1 MNFKKLGN
9 TDLKVSTICLGT
21 MTWGEQN
28 NQKEAFEQMDY
39 AISQGIN
46 FFDTAE
52 MYAVPSTEKTFGK
65 TETIIGNWFKER
77 NNRKKVILATKISG
91 PGLSWI
97 RGGGLQYTK
106 ENISSAL
113 LGSLER
119 LQTDYIDLYQ
129 LHWPERNTNYFG
141 KLGYKHKTEEREWND
156 FESILRTLKQFVD
169 EGKIRYIGLSNE
181 SAWGLSKFLELS
193 RSQNLP
199 RVMSVQ
205 NPYNLLNRTYEVG
218 LAEISIR
225 EQSGL
230 LAYSP
235 LASGVLS
242 GKYRNNQKPKGSRLQ
257 LFGYYFRRGRGARG
271 GARKRD
277 YSSRYQADQY
287 HGGGIRRQRERG
299 DSLSSYDDR
308 LPRLC
313 HGFRPCETGRGRF
326 LDHPGELCDGDARV
340 HGSGAGSRENRRSGR
355 SYRRVRPGGHSLR
368 NVYGTRSV
376 SSSQYLRPF
385 QDDRGRRA
393 SEPQKALPPARSG
406 FRDDRTQV
414 HRKGSCLLYTSPS
427 PRDRG

>member
-1 MNFKKLGN
+1 MNFRKLGN

-181 SAWGLSKFLELS
+181 SAWGLSKFLKLS
-193 RSQNLP
+193 ESQNLP

-257 LFGYYFRRGRGARG
+257 LFGDYFPRYAGKSSNLAVEEYFKVAKKHKISLAQLSLAFVNQQSFVTSNIIGATTMKQLEENIG
-271 GARKRD
+271 STNIK
-277 YSSRYQADQY
+277 
-287 HGGGIRRQRERG
+287 
-299 DSLSSYDDR
+299 LSSEIIDEIN
-308 LPRLC
+308 L
-313 HGFRPCETGRGRF
+313 
-326 LDHPGELCDGDARV
+326 V
-340 HGSGAGSRENRRSGR
+340 HKKNSN
-355 SYRRVRPGGHSLR
+355 
-368 NVYGTRSV
+368 
-376 SSSQYLRPF
+376 
-385 QDDRGRRA
+385 
-393 SEPQKALPPARSG
+393 PA
-406 FRDDRTQV
+406 
-414 HRKGSCLLYTSPS
+414 P
-427 PRDRG
+427 

>member
-1 MNFKKLGN
+1 MNFRKFGN
-9 TDLKVSTICLGT
+9 TDLKVITICLGT
-21 MTWGEQN
+21 MTCGEQN

-39 AISQGIN
+39 AMSQGIN

-65 TETIIGNWFKER
+65 TEIIIGNWFKER
-77 NNRKKVILATKISG
+77 NNRKKVILATKVSG

-193 RSQNLP
+193 ESQNLP

-257 LFGYYFRRGRGARG
+257 LFGDYFPRYAGKSSNLAVEEYLKVAKKHKISLAQLSLAFVNQQSFVTSNIIGATTMKQLEENIG
-271 GARKRD
+271 STNIK
-277 YSSRYQADQY
+277 
-287 HGGGIRRQRERG
+287 
-299 DSLSSYDDR
+299 LSSEIIDEIN
-308 LPRLC
+308 L
-313 HGFRPCETGRGRF
+313 
-326 LDHPGELCDGDARV
+326 V
-340 HGSGAGSRENRRSGR
+340 HKNNSN
-355 SYRRVRPGGHSLR
+355 
-368 NVYGTRSV
+368 
-376 SSSQYLRPF
+376 
-385 QDDRGRRA
+385 
-393 SEPQKALPPARSG
+393 PA
-406 FRDDRTQV
+406 
-414 HRKGSCLLYTSPS
+414 P
-427 PRDRG
+427 

>member
-1 MNFKKLGN
+1 MNFRKLGN

-106 ENISSAL
+106 ENVSSAL

-193 RSQNLP
+193 RSQDLP

-257 LFGYYFRRGRGARG
+257 LFGDYFPRYAGKSSNLAVEEYFKVAKKHKISLAQLSLAFVNQQSFVTSNIIGATTMKQLEENIG
-271 GARKRD
+271 SINIK
-277 YSSRYQADQY
+277 
-287 HGGGIRRQRERG
+287 
-299 DSLSSYDDR
+299 LSTEIIDEINS
-308 LPRLC
+308 
-313 HGFRPCETGRGRF
+313 
-326 LDHPGELCDGDARV
+326 V
-340 HGSGAGSRENRRSGR
+340 HKNNSN
-355 SYRRVRPGGHSLR
+355 
-368 NVYGTRSV
+368 
-376 SSSQYLRPF
+376 
-385 QDDRGRRA
+385 
-393 SEPQKALPPARSG
+393 PA
-406 FRDDRTQV
+406 T
-414 HRKGSCLLYTSPS
+414 
-427 PRDRG
+427 

>member
-1 MNFKKLGN
+1 MNFRKLGN

-113 LGSLER
+113 LESLER

-257 LFGYYFRRGRGARG
+257 LFGDYFPRYAGKSSNLAVEEYFKVAKKHKISLAQLSLAFVNQQSFVTSNIIGATTMKQLEENIG
-271 GARKRD
+271 STNIK
-277 YSSRYQADQY
+277 
-287 HGGGIRRQRERG
+287 
-299 DSLSSYDDR
+299 LSSEIIDEIN
-308 LPRLC
+308 L
-313 HGFRPCETGRGRF
+313 
-326 LDHPGELCDGDARV
+326 V
-340 HGSGAGSRENRRSGR
+340 HKNNSN
-355 SYRRVRPGGHSLR
+355 
-368 NVYGTRSV
+368 
-376 SSSQYLRPF
+376 
-385 QDDRGRRA
+385 
-393 SEPQKALPPARSG
+393 PA
-406 FRDDRTQV
+406 
-414 HRKGSCLLYTSPS
+414 P
-427 PRDRG
+427 

>member
-1 MNFKKLGN
+1 MNFRKLGN
-9 TDLKVSTICLGT
+9 TGLKVSTICIGT

-156 FESILRTLKQFVD
+156 CESILRTLKQFVD

-257 LFGYYFRRGRGARG
+257 LFGDYFPRYAGKSSNLAVEEYFKVAKKHKISLAQLSLAFVNQQSFVTSNIIGATTMKQLEENIG
-271 GARKRD
+271 SAHIK
-277 YSSRYQADQY
+277 
-287 HGGGIRRQRERG
+287 
-299 DSLSSYDDR
+299 LSSEIIDEIN
-308 LPRLC
+308 L
-313 HGFRPCETGRGRF
+313 
-326 LDHPGELCDGDARV
+326 V
-340 HGSGAGSRENRRSGR
+340 HKKNSN
-355 SYRRVRPGGHSLR
+355 
-368 NVYGTRSV
+368 
-376 SSSQYLRPF
+376 
-385 QDDRGRRA
+385 
-393 SEPQKALPPARSG
+393 PA
-406 FRDDRTQV
+406 
-414 HRKGSCLLYTSPS
+414 P
-427 PRDRG
+427 

>member
-1 MNFKKLGN
+1 MNFRKLGN

-257 LFGYYFRRGRGARG
+257 LFGDYFPRYAGKSSNLAVEEYFKIAKKHKISLAQLSLAFVNQQSFVTSNIIGATTMKQLEENIG
-271 GARKRD
+271 STNIK
-277 YSSRYQADQY
+277 
-287 HGGGIRRQRERG
+287 
-299 DSLSSYDDR
+299 LSSEIID
-308 LPRLC
+308 
-313 HGFRPCETGRGRF
+313 EINS
-326 LDHPGELCDGDARV
+326 V
-340 HGSGAGSRENRRSGR
+340 HKNNSN
-355 SYRRVRPGGHSLR
+355 
-368 NVYGTRSV
+368 
-376 SSSQYLRPF
+376 
-385 QDDRGRRA
+385 
-393 SEPQKALPPARSG
+393 PA
-406 FRDDRTQV
+406 
-414 HRKGSCLLYTSPS
+414 P
-427 PRDRG
+427 